1 MIPEDIC
8 KVINPASTV
17 LVGRLRNFLSITARY
32 IFVRNIIPT
41 SANISVAQPVGK

>member
-8 KVINPASTV
+8 KVINPVSTV
-17 LVGRLRNFLSITARY
+17 FVGKSRNFLSITARY